1 MNLLARQQGRKAGW
15 GNEELLPLG
24 LLREGNWKRG
34 EWLQVYIWEDPGPR
48 RDLINLPQ
56 TWLPVLLHPK
66 PKKFLV
72 QWCAGASA
80 YQLPRTD

>member
-56 TWLPVLLHPK
+56 TWLPLLLHPK

-80 YQLPRTD
+80 YRLPRTD